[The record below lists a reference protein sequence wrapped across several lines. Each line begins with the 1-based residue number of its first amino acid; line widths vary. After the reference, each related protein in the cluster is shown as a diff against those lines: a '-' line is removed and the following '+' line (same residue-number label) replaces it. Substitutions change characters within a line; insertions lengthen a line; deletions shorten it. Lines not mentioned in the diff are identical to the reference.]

1 MANGIK
7 IFENP
12 EFGSLRT
19 VEIDGVIYFHA
30 ADACKVLG
38 FNNPTD
44 AIKRI
49 PETDKA
55 RLNLGLPGGAHN
67 FVNESGLYALIL
79 GSRKPEA
86 EKFKHWVTSDVLPS
100 IRKHGAYMTETTIDK
115 IIADPD
121 FGIRL
126 LQQLKTEKEK
136 AAVLQQENLRL
147 EETNKALVVK
157 VKADEP
163 MVLFAESVEAS
174 VQSILVGDLA
184 KLLRQNGYDIGPNR
198 LFEDLRSRGYLMS
211 SGSSWNMP
219 TQYSMERGWF
229 EVKERTII
237 DPNGSV
243 RLVRTTKV
251 TGKGQIYFINLYLKK
266 ERNDEIED

>member
-1 MANGIK
+1 MANDLK

-12 EFGSLRT
+12 EFGFLRT
-19 VEIDGVIYFHA
+19 LEVDGEIWFHA

-38 FNNPTD
+38 FTNTTMVLH
-44 AIKRI
+44 RI
-49 PETDKA
+49 PESDKA
-55 RLNLGLPGGAHN
+55 KFNLGDRGSSHN
-67 FVNESGLYALIL
+67 FVNESGLYALVL
-79 GSRKPEA
+79 FSRKPEA
-86 EKFKHWVTSDVLPS
+86 VKFRSWVTSDVLPS

-126 LQQLKTEKEK
+126 LQQLKAEQER

-157 VKADEP
+157 AKEDEP

-198 LFEDLRSRGYLMS
+198 LFEDLRNRGYLMS

-266 ERNDEIED
+266 EHNDENEN